1 MIIAF
6 CPGAGGNRY
15 QRMVQNLAWQQ
26 SDTSYDAINS
36 GQDFKNRYLLGDSV
50 NTDRDFI
57 LTHCLNKTH
66 LQNKIPGHDIIFIIG
81 DLKACLQREWRL
93 AGHDLYIKKQPD
105 QILHRLEH
113 YNAIKDA
120 AWPACISLDELDNLP
135 KHILQEVDQDYKKIV
150 KRQEPAGDILSMLET
165 TAINKVNSS
174 YEIIKWHKEY
184 YSTYP
189 VEFSSKDTVIDI
201 STGTE
206 DFSITM
212 QYELN
217 LYSSEIF
224 DLAWSKLHEQR

>member
-6 CPGAGGNRY
+6 YPGAGGNRY
-15 QRMVQNLAWQQ
+15 LRMMQNLEWQR
-26 SDTSYDAINS
+26 SNTSYDALTLN
-36 GQDFKNRYLLGDSV
+36 QDFKNRYLFGDAV

-66 LQNKIPGHDIIFIIG
+66 LQNKIPGHDIIFVMG
-81 DLKACLQREWRL
+81 DFKACLQREWIL
-93 AGHDLYIKKQPD
+93 AGHDLYIKKQINLD
-105 QILHRLEH
+105 LHRLEH
-113 YNAIKDA
+113 YNTIKDVT
-120 AWPACISLDELDNLP
+120 WPACISLDELDNLP

-150 KRQEPAGDILSMLET
+150 KRQQPAGDILSMLEAA
-165 TAINKVNSS
+165 AINKVNSS

-201 STGTE
+201 DTGAD

-212 QYELN
+212 QHELN
-217 LYSSEIF
+217 LYNSEIF
-224 DLAWSKLHEQR
+224 DLVWSKLHD